1 LDCHDKI
8 LWELSKGKYEKK
20 SFPSINGIGNNSVS
34 LKFYQFAKKRGTWFF
49 YQFPF
54 CCFRVIPLVVRKGTK
69 MCVVMILDF
78 FSHKKLFPL
87 N

>member
-34 LKFYQFAKKRGTWFF
+34 LKFYQFAKKRGTWLHLGLFKHT
-49 YQFPF
+49 
-54 CCFRVIPLVVRKGTK
+54 PLKKKWVKYSLCKEKLGTI
-69 MCVVMILDF
+69 C
-78 FSHKKLFPL
+78 
-87 N
+87 